1 MPPKKEVSQSQKMR
15 DIKNKKESEDPK
27 GLNCEEKV
35 HSVFDPV
42 EHKVRVLNFKIIL
55 FKYDYF
61 LGVWKVSDGQW
72 DCNLCWGE
80 QRWQLRSNCV

>member
-15 DIKNKKESEDPK
+15 EIKNKKESEDPK
-27 GLNCEEKV
+27 GLNSEEKV
-35 HSVFDPV
+35 DSVFDPV

-61 LGVWKVSDGQW
+61 LGV
-72 DCNLCWGE
+72 
-80 QRWQLRSNCV
+80 